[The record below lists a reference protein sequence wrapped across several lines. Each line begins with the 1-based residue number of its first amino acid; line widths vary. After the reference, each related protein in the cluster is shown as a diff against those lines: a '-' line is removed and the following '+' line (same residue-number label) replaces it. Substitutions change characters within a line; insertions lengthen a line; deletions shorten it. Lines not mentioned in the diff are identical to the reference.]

1 MLAMWS
7 RVARSGDGETS
18 GSGKELAC
26 SFASVWWSV
35 VWQLFGFGD
44 QAGCSRVRFHRLIVT
59 VSGPHGSGKST
70 YAERL
75 AGSLGLRHV
84 SAGLMFRKLAEER
97 QVLLE
102 KFQEL
107 AAADPSID
115 RLVDERTM
123 IEAERGDVVV
133 DGQLAGWVLKEISD
147 LRVLLTAPLVVRLER
162 IAARDRVSLEEARRQ
177 TLHRE
182 GVQAER
188 YRKHYGFSVDDWS
201 IYQLVLDTSFGSI
214 EDTAKILL
222 AAALTAKNAKMGK
235 SPEKNPGPQPIPA
248 GTNPS

>member
-1 MLAMWS
+1 M
-7 RVARSGDGETS
+7 
-18 GSGKELAC
+18 
-26 SFASVWWSV
+26 
-35 VWQLFGFGD
+35 
-44 QAGCSRVRFHRLIVT
+44 IVT

-70 YAERL
+70 YAAKL

-84 SAGLMFRKLAEER
+84 SAGLMFRNLADER
-97 QVLLE
+97 KVALQR
-102 KFQEL
+102 FQEL
-107 AAADPSID
+107 AATDPSID

-123 IEAERGDVVV
+123 TEAEKGDVVV

-162 IAARDRVSLEEARRQ
+162 IAARDRISLEEARRQ

-201 IYQLVLDTSFGSI
+201 IYQLILDTSFGSI

-222 AAALTAKNAKMGK
+222 AAVLTAKNAKSGNTREK
-235 SPEKNPGPQPIPA
+235 SQGIQPIPA
-248 GTNPS
+248 DAFHP

>member
-1 MLAMWS
+1 M
-7 RVARSGDGETS
+7 
-18 GSGKELAC
+18 
-26 SFASVWWSV
+26 
-35 VWQLFGFGD
+35 
-44 QAGCSRVRFHRLIVT
+44 T

-70 YAERL
+70 YAAKL

-84 SAGLMFRKLAEER
+84 SAGLMFRKLADER
-97 QVLLE
+97 KVSLE

-107 AAADPSID
+107 AATEPSID

-123 IEAERGDVVV
+123 TEAERGDVVV
-133 DGQLAGWVLKEISD
+133 DGQLAGWVLKEVSD

-162 IAARDRVSLEEARRQ
+162 IASRDHISLEEARRQ

-201 IYQLVLDTSFGSI
+201 IYQLILDTSFGSI
-214 EDTAKILL
+214 EDTAEILL
-222 AAALTAKNAKMGK
+222 AAALTAKNAKIGNIR
-235 SPEKNPGPQPIPA
+235 EKNPRVQPIPA
-248 GTNPS
+248 NTVHP

>member
-1 MLAMWS
+1 M
-7 RVARSGDGETS
+7 
-18 GSGKELAC
+18 
-26 SFASVWWSV
+26 
-35 VWQLFGFGD
+35 
-44 QAGCSRVRFHRLIVT
+44 IVT

-70 YAERL
+70 YSAKL
-75 AGSLGLRHV
+75 AGLLGLRHV
-84 SAGLMFRKLAEER
+84 SAGLMFRRLAEER
-97 QVLLE
+97 QILLE

-123 IEAERGDVVV
+123 VEAERGDVVV

-162 IAARDRVSLEEARRQ
+162 IAARDRISLEEARRQ

-201 IYQLVLDTSFGSI
+201 IYHLILDTSFGSI
-214 EDTAKILL
+214 EDTSKILL

-235 SPEKNPGPQPIPA
+235 SSEKNSGPQPIPA

>member
-1 MLAMWS
+1 M
-7 RVARSGDGETS
+7 
-18 GSGKELAC
+18 
-26 SFASVWWSV
+26 
-35 VWQLFGFGD
+35 
-44 QAGCSRVRFHRLIVT
+44 T

-70 YAERL
+70 YAAKL
-75 AGSLGLRHV
+75 AGPLGLRHV
-84 SAGLMFRKLAEER
+84 SAGLMFRKLADER
-97 QVLLE
+97 KVSLE

-115 RLVDERTM
+115 RLVDEKTM
-123 IEAERGDVVV
+123 AEAERGDVVV

-147 LRVLLTAPLVVRLER
+147 LRILLTAPLVVRLER

-182 GVQAER
+182 GVQAQR

-201 IYQLVLDTSFGSI
+201 VYHLILDTSFGSI

-222 AAALTAKNAKMGK
+222 AAAITARSARIGK
-235 SPEKNPGPQPIPA
+235 SQEKNPGAQPIPA
-248 GTNPS
+248 GTNQP

>member
-1 MLAMWS
+1 
-7 RVARSGDGETS
+7 
-18 GSGKELAC
+18 
-26 SFASVWWSV
+26 
-35 VWQLFGFGD
+35 
-44 QAGCSRVRFHRLIVT
+44 VT

-70 YAERL
+70 YAAKL
-75 AGSLGLRHV
+75 AGSLDLRHV
-84 SAGLMFRKLAEER
+84 SAGLMFRKLSEER
-97 QVLLE
+97 KISLE

-107 AAADPSID
+107 AAGDPNID

-123 IEAERGDVVV
+123 AEAERGDVVV

-162 IAARDRVSLEEARRQ
+162 IAARDHISLEEARRQ

-201 IYQLVLDTSFGSI
+201 IYQIILDTSFGSI

-222 AAALTAKNAKMGK
+222 AAALTAKNARIGNI
-235 SPEKNPGPQPIPA
+235 PGKNPGVPPIPA
-248 GTNPS
+248 DTIPR

>member
-1 MLAMWS
+1 M
-7 RVARSGDGETS
+7 
-18 GSGKELAC
+18 
-26 SFASVWWSV
+26 
-35 VWQLFGFGD
+35 
-44 QAGCSRVRFHRLIVT
+44 IVT

-70 YAERL
+70 YAAKL
-75 AGSLGLRHV
+75 AGSLGLHHV
-84 SAGLMFRKLAEER
+84 SAGMLFRKLADER
-97 QVLLE
+97 RVSLE
-102 KFQEL
+102 RFQEM

-123 IEAERGDVVV
+123 LEAERGDVVV

-162 IAARDRVSLEEARRQ
+162 IAARDHIALEEARRQ

-214 EDTAKILL
+214 DDTAKILL
-222 AAALTAKNAKMGK
+222 AAALTAKNAKIGNIR
-235 SPEKNPGPQPIPA
+235 EKNLGVQTIPVDSA
-248 GTNPS
+248 HP

>member
-1 MLAMWS
+1 
-7 RVARSGDGETS
+7 
-18 GSGKELAC
+18 
-26 SFASVWWSV
+26 
-35 VWQLFGFGD
+35 
-44 QAGCSRVRFHRLIVT
+44 LIVT

-70 YAERL
+70 YAAKL

-84 SAGLMFRKLAEER
+84 SAGILFRKLADER
-97 QVLLE
+97 NVSLE
-102 KFQEL
+102 KFQEM

-123 IEAERGDVVV
+123 AEAERGAVVV

-162 IAARDRVSLEEARRQ
+162 IAARDRISLEEARRQ

-201 IYQLVLDTSFGSI
+201 LYHLILDTSFGSI

-222 AAALTAKNAKMGK
+222 AAALTAKNAKIGK

-248 GTNPS
+248 STTHT

>member
-1 MLAMWS
+1 
-7 RVARSGDGETS
+7 
-18 GSGKELAC
+18 
-26 SFASVWWSV
+26 
-35 VWQLFGFGD
+35 
-44 QAGCSRVRFHRLIVT
+44 LIVT

-70 YAERL
+70 YATKL

-84 SAGLMFRKLAEER
+84 SAGMLFRNLADGKN
-97 QVLLE
+97 VSLE
-102 KFQEL
+102 KFQEM

-123 IEAERGDVVV
+123 AEAEKGDIVV

-162 IAARDRVSLEEARRQ
+162 IAARDRISLDEARRQ

-188 YRKHYGFSVDDWS
+188 YRRHYGFSVDDWS
-201 IYQLVLDTSFGSI
+201 IYHLILDTSFGSI

-222 AAALTAKNAKMGK
+222 AAALTAKSARMGR
-235 SPEKNPGPQPIPA
+235 SSEKNPGPQPIPA
-248 GTNPS
+248 ATNHS

>member
-1 MLAMWS
+1 M
-7 RVARSGDGETS
+7 
-18 GSGKELAC
+18 
-26 SFASVWWSV
+26 
-35 VWQLFGFGD
+35 
-44 QAGCSRVRFHRLIVT
+44 IVT

-70 YAERL
+70 YAAKL

-84 SAGLMFRKLAEER
+84 SAGMLFRKLAEER
-97 QVLLE
+97 KVSLE
-102 KFQEL
+102 KFQEM

-123 IEAERGDVVV
+123 MEAERGDVVV

-147 LRVLLTAPLVVRLER
+147 LRILLTAPLVVRLER
-162 IAARDRVSLEEARRQ
+162 IAARDHISLEEARRQ

-182 GVQAER
+182 AVQAER

-201 IYQLVLDTSFGSI
+201 IYHLILDTSFGSI

-222 AAALTAKNAKMGK
+222 AAAVTAKNAKTRK
-235 SPEKNPGPQPIPA
+235 TPEKNPGPQPIPA
-248 GTNPS
+248 ATNRS

>member
-1 MLAMWS
+1 
-7 RVARSGDGETS
+7 
-18 GSGKELAC
+18 
-26 SFASVWWSV
+26 
-35 VWQLFGFGD
+35 
-44 QAGCSRVRFHRLIVT
+44 
-59 VSGPHGSGKST
+59 
-70 YAERL
+70 
-75 AGSLGLRHV
+75 
-84 SAGLMFRKLAEER
+84 MFRKLADER
-97 QVLLE
+97 RVSLE
-102 KFQEL
+102 KFQEM

-123 IEAERGDVVV
+123 AEAERGDVVV

-162 IAARDRVSLEEARRQ
+162 IAARDDISLEEARRQ

-201 IYQLVLDTSFGSI
+201 IYHLILDTSFGSI

-222 AAALTAKNAKMGK
+222 AAAITAKNTKIGK
-235 SPEKNPGPQPIPA
+235 IPEKNMGIQPIPA
-248 GTNPS
+248 DTSHP